1 MLLGNVTY
9 QSCKLGWLMELRG
22 ARSMVAAMMGQIHDL
37 GPRGRAQGS
46 SWLVPAM
53 MVQSCYLGCREW
65 G

>member
-1 MLLGNVTY
+1 MLLGNDISEL
-9 QSCKLGWLMELRG
+9 QPGMGLGAQG
-22 ARSMVAAMMGQIHDL
+22 SRSMVAAMMGQSHDL

-53 MVQSCYLGCREW
+53 VVQSCFLGCREW